1 MSRENVVI
9 SLDGHPHAFIDLKP
23 WLPQRFHAGFDE
35 ATELGITTFKGANKY
50 FADLAAAGHAF
61 NFESAD
67 DLRAVDW
74 RQYNE
79 AMSCEERLA
88 KIDADGVAAELLID
102 SFGPITGDPVLN
114 HEITLAFCR
123 WYSDYVSPAPYRF
136 AGAVVT
142 AFAAGPEVVVQEI
155 DAAYRAGLKAV
166 HLPPAP
172 RVARP
177 DLPDYNHPMYEPIW
191 QALNERGMAMLW
203 HSSVGREKPGWLWSG
218 DAPGWESLL
227 FVDIEEMHK
236 SVLAYL
242 LLSGVPERYPDL
254 RFGFVESG
262 STWIAP
268 ILEKLDVYMPV
279 ASRNGSYRLGMSPSE
294 QWRRQGFA
302 SGPLQSEEIAGR
314 HRLGV
319 ETLCFGSDFIHT
331 ESSYPNSR
339 RHLESLL
346 SDVPD
351 RERAAIV
358 RDNAVRLFGFD
369 VDRLAQVPAAR
380 HGRALLESSQA

>member
-23 WLPQRFHAGFDE
+23 WLPGRLHAAFDE
-35 ATELGITTFKGANKY
+35 ATELGIETFRGANKY

-67 DLRAVDW
+67 ALRAVDW

-79 AMSCEERLA
+79 SMTCEERLA
-88 KIDADGVAAELLID
+88 KIDEDGVAAELLID
-102 SFGPITGDPVLN
+102 GFGAITQDPALN
-114 HEITLAFCR
+114 HEISLAFCR
-123 WYSDYVSPAPYRF
+123 WYQDYVSPAPYRF
-136 AGAVVT
+136 AGAVVVSL
-142 AFAAGPEVVVQEI
+142 ASGPQTVVEEI
-155 DAAYRAGLKAV
+155 DAAWKAGVKAI

-177 DLPDYNHPMYEPIW
+177 DLPDYNDPLYEPIW
-191 QALNERGMAMLW
+191 RALDERGMAMIW
-203 HSSVGREKPGWLWSG
+203 HSSVGREKPQWLWRG
-218 DAPGWESLL
+218 HAPGWETLL
-227 FVDIEEMHK
+227 FVDIEEVHK
-236 SVLAYL
+236 SALAFL
-242 LLSGVPERYPDL
+242 LLAGVPERYPGL

-268 ILEKLDVYMPV
+268 ILEKLDIYMPV

-294 QWRRQGFA
+294 QWARQGFA
-302 SGPLQSEEIAGR
+302 AGPLQSEEVEGR

-331 ESSYPNSR
+331 ESSYPHSR
-339 RHLESLL
+339 EHLARLFAG
-346 SDVPD
+346 VPEV
-351 RERAAIV
+351 ERNAIL

-369 VDRLAQVPAAR
+369 LDRLADVPAAR
-380 HGRALLESSQA
+380 RPLPMNGVAAA